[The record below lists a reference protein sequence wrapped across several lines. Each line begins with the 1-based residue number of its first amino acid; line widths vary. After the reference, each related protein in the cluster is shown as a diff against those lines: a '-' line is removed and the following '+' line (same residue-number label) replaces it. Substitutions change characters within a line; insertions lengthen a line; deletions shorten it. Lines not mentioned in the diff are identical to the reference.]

1 MGLGIKL
8 TWQNVCLTCTKP
20 RPQHLHTP
28 GVIVPICYLTK
39 TETAMNLRSVWDT
52 QYITGQSELH
62 CETVSK

>member
-1 MGLGIKL
+1 MFV
-8 TWQNVCLTCTKP
+8 WHAQNP
-20 RPQHLHTP
+20 GSEPQHLHTP